1 MIRIGIIQAITGQAI
16 KNFDDSAL
24 RYMILAINSFTN
36 SFQLEFVPFDATDE
50 FLKPLLTAELTDKP
64 NGKDMMDFYFRQR
77 NYFERR
83 ARYYEQQ
90 GEPPNCFQIISAAK
104 FNGRYFW
111 TSNGSMSVI
120 AMGDWER
127 SLSPPSILE
136 FIQVFVLQ
144 GALLALCPQLNTHL
158 GTSGCIMDFSGD
170 LSDARQKVL
179 SGFICQSCRTIIA
192 DGSYPELADE
202 LHPILSGNWLGRPDD
217 PTSPAGIVSK
227 LGHNLFITKGFK
239 PNRVEAVKTGLLEE
253 SAKQIS
259 TVIGT
264 VIAAFLLAVL
274 GYAIAS
280 VSTNPSG
287 TNPVQTQSPTTN
299 PHASSSTISSPKP

>member
-24 RYMILAINSFTN
+24 RYMILAINSYATP
-36 SFQLEFVPFDATDE
+36 FQLEFVPFDATDE
-50 FLKPLLTAELTDKP
+50 FLRPLLAAELVNKP
-64 NGKDMMDFYFRQR
+64 NRTDMISFHSRQR

-83 ARYYEQQ
+83 AQ
-90 GEPPNCFQIISAAK
+90 GYGQKDGPPDCFQVISAAR
-104 FNGRYFW
+104 FSGRYFW
-111 TSNGSMSVI
+111 TSSGAVSVI

-136 FIQVFVLQ
+136 FIQVLVLQ
-144 GALLALCPQLNTHL
+144 GALLALCPNLHTHL
-158 GTSGCIMDFSGD
+158 GTRGCIMDFSGD

-179 SGFICQSCRTIIA
+179 SGFVCQSCRAIIA
-192 DGSYPELADE
+192 DGGYHELVDE
-202 LHPILSGNWLGRPDD
+202 LRPILSGNWLGRPDD

-239 PNRVEAVKTGLLEE
+239 PNRVEAIKAGLLEE

-259 TVIGT
+259 TIIGT
-264 VIAAFLLAVL
+264 IIAAFLLALL
-274 GYAIAS
+274 GYAVVS
-280 VSTNPSG
+280 VSTNSSG
-287 TNPVQTQSPTTN
+287 THPSQTQSP
-299 PHASSSTISSPKP
+299 SSSPHPSGSTTSSAKP